1 MNLLLDTHTL
11 IWYLEGN
18 LQLSQTCQNLIEN
31 PSNTNFVSIASF
43 WEIAIKLSIS
53 GKLEL
58 SQPFDQLNRIVWEN
72 NITTLPIRFEHTALV
87 RSLPFYHKDP
97 FDRIIIAQSILDDMA
112 VLSRDGHFDAY
123 SIRRFWYN

>member
-18 LQLSQTCQNLIEN
+18 AELSQACQNLIEN
-31 PSNTNFVSIASF
+31 PGNNNFVSIASF
-43 WEIAIKLSIS
+43 WEIAIKLSIG

-58 SQPFDQLNRIVWEN
+58 SKPFEQLYQLAWEN
-72 NITTLPIRFEHTALV
+72 NITVLPIRFDHTTTV
-87 RSLPFYHKDP
+87 KSLPFNHKDP
-97 FDRIIIAQSILDDMA
+97 FDRIIISQAIVDNMP

-123 SIRRFWYN
+123 AIRRLW